1 MTKDRAND
9 IFLFI
14 GIALGLIGLAAL
26 DALGVALVL
35 AASVLSAWV
44 VLHVTGRILRRRRHL
59 LLLPILAVYVG
70 LVVFN
75 ESVRQSLVS
84 DPYTLLVLAVVSFI
98 TYGIFESE
106 KAH

>member
-1 MTKDRAND
+1 VTKDRGNG
-9 IFLFI
+9 IFLLI
-14 GIALGLIGLAAL
+14 GAVLGVIGLAAL
-26 DALGVALVL
+26 NALAVALAL

-44 VLHVTGRILRRRRHL
+44 IWHVVSRILRRRRHF

-75 ESVRQSLVS
+75 ESVRRSLVS
-84 DPYTLLVLAVVSFI
+84 DPYALLVIAVVSFI
-98 TYGIFESE
+98 AYGIFESE

>member
-1 MTKDRAND
+1 MTKDRGND
-9 IFLFI
+9 VFLFI
-14 GIALGLIGLAAL
+14 GAVLGLIGLAAL
-26 DALGVALVL
+26 DALVVALVL
-35 AASVLSAWV
+35 AASVLSAWLV
-44 VLHVTGRILRRRRHL
+44 MHVIGRILRRRRHFL
-59 LLLPILAVYVG
+59 LIPILAVYVG

-84 DPYTLLVLAVVSFI
+84 DPYTLLVIAVVSFI